1 MPRQAAG
8 EHRSPLSGWVSVLI
22 EVWSDVVCPW
32 CYIGKRRLE
41 RAIADHEG
49 DVEVVWRSFQLD
61 PSAPTV
67 PTETIA
73 EHLGRKYGGGVE
85 AGLAMIAQVDGIAA
99 EEGLVYR
106 QHEAQVVNTVDAHR
120 LLHLAR
126 ETGHQG
132 ALKEALLSAYFTQAR
147 NVADHAVLRE
157 IAVSVGLPAADVDQ
171 TLASDRF
178 RSDVGA
184 DIDQARAY
192 GAGGVPFFV
201 VDGRYG
207 ISGAQPVEVFQQ
219 VLARAAAEQ
228 PLTIVGGPGGNAGEQ
243 AADGQACGPDG
254 CAI

>member
-1 MPRQAAG
+1 M
-8 EHRSPLSGWVSVLI
+8 LV

-73 EHLGRKYGGGVE
+73 EHLGRKYGGGIE
-85 AGLAMIAQVDGIAA
+85 AGLAMIAQVDAIAA
-99 EEGLVYR
+99 EEGMVFR

-132 ALKEALLSAYFTQAR
+132 ALEEALLSAYFTQAR
-147 NVADHAVLRE
+147 NVADHGVLRE
-157 IAVSVGLPAADVDQ
+157 IAASIGMPADDVDQ
-171 TLASDRF
+171 TLPSDRF
-178 RSDVGA
+178 RGDVEA
-184 DIDQARAY
+184 DIDQARAC

-219 VLARAAAEQ
+219 VLARAAADQ
-228 PLTIVGGPGGNAGEQ
+228 QRTTVGATDEQ
-243 AADGQACGPDG
+243 AAQSQACGPDG
-254 CAI
+254 CAV